1 MDYHLSEVE
10 VYGFAAGV
18 VDKQELI
25 QLMMDELSDEMYRDM
40 AAHVAA
46 TWDSV
51 RRETKEY
58 SLLGVKSSLAEKVAF
73 PKGVK
78 LELKGYEMLLK
89 TPMPMSIRFGQ
100 GFLWI
105 GRRGLV
111 VCYREEII
119 AWFPYL
125 VDHVLPCALTKWK
138 EKRASVEKELLI
150 QQKLEALD
158 RMYKEAVK

>member
-1 MDYHLSEVE
+1 MDYHLPEVE
-10 VYGFAAGV
+10 VYCFAAGV

-58 SLLGVKSSLAEKVAF
+58 SLLGVRQVLSEKLQL

-111 VCYREEII
+111 VCYKEEII

-125 VDHVLPCALTKWK
+125 VDQVLPCALTKWK

>member
-10 VYGFAAGV
+10 VYRFAAGV
-18 VDKQELI
+18 VDKQELT
-25 QLMMDELSDEMYRDM
+25 QLMMDELSDEMFRDM

-73 PKGVK
+73 PKGVR

-125 VDHVLPCALTKWK
+125 VDQVLPCALTKWK

-158 RMYKEAVK
+158 RMYKEAVR